1 MKQQYGEGNYI
12 PPVKTTFWSFRIMA
26 GLGGV
31 LILLSLFGLYWN
43 WRGTLASKS
52 TYLKIMVATIF
63 FPFIANSAGW
73 IMSEIGRQPW
83 IVNGLMK
90 TADRRFSKC
99 ISRYR
104 SYFHL
109 VAFSL
114 VYTLLA
120 IAMVKL
126 FLKVIKEGP
135 YRKTKRGHQY
145 DRSI

>member
-1 MKQQYGEGNYI
+1 
-12 PPVKTTFWSFRIMA
+12 MA

-52 TYLKIMVATIF
+52 TYLKILVATIF

-90 TADRRFSKC
+90 TADRRFSKRN
-99 ISRYR
+99 SRYR
-104 SYFHL
+104 SFFTSCILIGIH
-109 VAFSL
+109 
-114 VYTLLA
+114 TTRDCH
-120 IAMVKL
+120 
-126 FLKVIKEGP
+126 G
-135 YRKTKRGHQY
+135 
-145 DRSI
+145 